1 MRVKWP
7 QDYNRPLS
15 AEEVSIAKRLQ
26 CAPERTD
33 YRVGEVLQAKSVE
46 LPDERSTGGVGNGRG
61 KDAGG
66 CSQGT
71 WLDRILGVDQGRQ

>member
-15 AEEVSIAKRLQ
+15 KEEVSIAKRLQ

-33 YRVGEVLQAKSVE
+33 YRLGEVLQAESVD
-46 LPDERSTGGVGNGRG
+46 LPDERTTSGAGVGRGADAFGGVER
-61 KDAGG
+61 A
-66 CSQGT
+66 
-71 WLDRILGVDQGRQ
+71 WADRQRESGEGRQ